1 MRGQTPTPL
10 PGAEPVRTSITVSEH
25 IEAESPAPVTVLD
38 SVAIERSPGVGIDDR
53 LRLVPGFTLFR
64 RTSSLVAN
72 PTTQGVSLRGLGS
85 TGASRTLVLWDGIPL
100 NSPFGGWVYWT
111 RIAPDEL
118 DRVEVSESASTSLFG
133 DRAMGGAIALF
144 SRDVKGGPGPGHFGF
159 GYEGGNRGTNEL
171 EASGSYLFKH
181 RWAVSANSRD
191 FLTDGWFIVPQRVRG
206 PVDRAA
212 GVAFAAGTLRLDYL
226 GSKDRVFLRGDV
238 LAEDRD
244 NGTAL
249 QKNSTGTGTLAAGW
263 SRQESSNT
271 YSALGWHTRENF
283 HATFS
288 SVNAAR
294 SFERLTSTQSVPAES
309 TGGAVFWRHSDY
321 RWNLLTGGD
330 FSRAEGYSHEVFY
343 PGTPTAKGGVLLQ
356 GGAFAQGDIRLG
368 HVRLFGGFRGE
379 DAANGV
385 AFWSPSGGAT
395 VGFGRWR
402 LRASANRAFRAP
414 TLNEL
419 YRNFRA
425 GNAVTLANDAL
436 RPETLSGVEAG
447 ADWVGE
453 RTRLSVTLYRNSLG
467 DLITNVTRS
476 VTSTLITRQRDNTGS
491 ALARGVEARLM
502 RRLGP
507 LRFESSYLLAD
518 SRVASGARIP
528 QVAKQQG
535 SAQLIYERG
544 ANLLSVGV
552 RASGLQFEDDLNA
565 YLLPGYA
572 VMHFTARRNLAPGF
586 AVHLEMENVMNRE
599 VVAGYRPTPLVGAPR
614 LVRAGIRWTGR

>member
-1 MRGQTPTPL
+1 M
-10 PGAEPVRTSITVSEH
+10 
-25 IEAESPAPVTVLD
+25 EAESPAPVTVLD
-38 SVAIERSPGVGIDDR
+38 SAALEAAPGAAIDDR

-111 RIAPDEL
+111 RIVPDEL
-118 DRVEVSESASTSLFG
+118 DRVEVSESASTSVFG
-133 DRAMGGAIALF
+133 DRAMGGSIALF
-144 SRDVKGGPGPGHFGF
+144 GRDAAAHAGAGHLGF
-159 GYEGGNRGTNEL
+159 AYEAGTRGTNDI
-171 EASGSYLFKH
+171 EASGSYLFH
-181 RWAVSANSRD
+181 RQWALSATSRD
-191 FLTDGWFIVPQRVRG
+191 FLTDGWYIVPQSVRG
-206 PVDRAA
+206 PVDRLA

-226 GSKDRVFLRGDV
+226 GAENRVFLRGDV

-263 SRQESSNT
+263 SRQESSDT
-271 YSALGWHTRENF
+271 WSALGWYTREDF

-288 SVNAAR
+288 SINAAR
-294 SFERLTSTQSVPAES
+294 TFERLTSTQSVPAES
-309 TGGAVFWRHSDY
+309 TGGAVFWRHSQS
-321 RWNLLTGGD
+321 RWNLLSGGD

-343 PGTPTAKGGVLLQ
+343 PGAPTDHGGTLLQ
-356 GGAFAQGDIRLG
+356 GGAFTQADATLG
-368 HVRLFGGFRGE
+368 RVRLFAGFRAE
-379 DAANGV
+379 DAANGA

-402 LRASANRAFRAP
+402 FRASANRAFRAP

-419 YRNFRA
+419 YRSFRT
-425 GNAVTLANDAL
+425 GNVVTLANAAL
-436 RPETLSGVEAG
+436 LPETLAGVESG

-453 RTRLSVTLYRNSLG
+453 RTQLSITLYRNSLG
-467 DLITNVTRS
+467 NLITNVTQS
-476 VTSTLITRQRDNTGS
+476 ATPLLITRQRENTNS
-491 ALARGVEARLM
+491 ALARGVEAKLT

-507 LRFESSYLLAD
+507 LRFESAYLLAD
-518 SRVASGARIP
+518 SRVASGLRVP

-535 SAQLIYERG
+535 TAQLIYDSG
-544 ANLLSVGV
+544 ANLLEAGV

-572 VMHFTARRNLAPGF
+572 VWHLTARRTLPRGFSLNLQ
-586 AVHLEMENVMNRE
+586 VENLMNRE
-599 VVAGYRPTPLVGAPR
+599 VVAGYSPTPLVGAPR
-614 LVRAGIRWTGR
+614 LIRAGVRWTLP

>member
-1 MRGQTPTPL
+1 MRGQSQTQQTPP
-10 PGAEPVRTSITVSEH
+10 EPIRTSITVSEH
-25 IEAESPAPVTVLD
+25 IEAESPAPVAVLD
-38 SVAIERSPGVGIDDR
+38 SAAIEESPGAMIDDR
-53 LRLVPGFTLFR
+53 LRLLPGFTLFR

-111 RIAPDEL
+111 RIAPEQL
-118 DRVEVSESASTSLFG
+118 DRVEVSESAATSLFG

-144 SRDVKGGPGPGHFGF
+144 SRSSEGQSRPGHIGF
-159 GYEGGNRGTNEL
+159 AYEAGNRGANDI
-171 EASGSYLFKH
+171 EASGSYLFHH
-181 RWAVSANSRD
+181 RWALSAVSRD
-191 FLTDGWFIVPQRVRG
+191 FITDGWYILPRRVRAA
-206 PVDRAA
+206 VDRPA
-212 GVAFAAGTLRLDYL
+212 GVAFAAGTLRADYL
-226 GSKDRVFLRGDV
+226 GAKDRVFLRGDV

-263 SRQESSNT
+263 SRQQSSNT
-271 YSALGWHTRENF
+271 YSALGWYTREDF

-288 SVNAAR
+288 SINAGR
-294 SFERLTSTQSVPAES
+294 TFERLTSTQSVPAES
-309 TGGAVFWRHSDY
+309 IGGAVFWRHSNS
-321 RWNLLTGGD
+321 RWNLLSGGD

-343 PGTPTAKGGVLLQ
+343 PGTPTDKGGTLLQ
-356 GGAFAQGDIRLG
+356 GGAFTQGDASLG
-368 HVRLFGGFRGE
+368 RVRLFVGFRAE
-379 DAANGV
+379 DAANGT

-395 VGFGRWR
+395 FGYGRWR

-425 GNAVTLANDAL
+425 GNAVTLANAAL
-436 RPETLSGVEAG
+436 RPETLAGVEAS

-453 RTRLSVTLYRNSLG
+453 RTRISVTLYRNSLG

-476 VTSTLITRQRDNTGS
+476 VTAQLITRQRDNTGS
-491 ALARGVEARLM
+491 ALARGVEARLT

-507 LRFESSYLLAD
+507 LRFESAYLLAD
-518 SRVASGARIP
+518 SRVATGQRIP

-535 SAQLIYERG
+535 SAQLIYDSG
-544 ANLLSVGV
+544 VNLLAVGV

-572 VMHFTARRNLAPGF
+572 VWHLTARRTLPRGFSLDLQVENL
-586 AVHLEMENVMNRE
+586 MSRE
-599 VVAGYRPTPLVGAPR
+599 VVAGYSPTQLIGAPR
-614 LVRAGIRWTGR
+614 LIRAGVRWTLN

>member
-1 MRGQTPTPL
+1 MGQTTAPQPS
-10 PGAEPVRTSITVSEH
+10 EPIHTSITVTER
-25 IEAESPAPVTVLD
+25 IEAESPSPVNVLD
-38 SVAIERSPGVGIDDR
+38 STAIEQSPGAGIDDR

-111 RIAPDEL
+111 RIVPDEL
-118 DRVEVSESASTSLFG
+118 DRVEVTESASTSLFG
-133 DRAMGGAIALF
+133 DRAMGGAISLF
-144 SRDVKGGPGPGHFGF
+144 SHEPDRQTGAGHLGF
-159 GYEGGNRGTNEL
+159 AYEGGNRGTNDI
-171 EASGSYLFKH
+171 EASGSYLFNH
-181 RWAVSANSRD
+181 RWALSAVSRD
-191 FLTDGWFIVPQRVRG
+191 FITDGWYIVPERVRG
-206 PVDRAA
+206 KVDRLA
-212 GVAFAAGTLRLDYL
+212 GVAFAAGTLRADYL
-226 GSKDRVFLRGDV
+226 GAKDRLFLRGDV

-263 SRQESSNT
+263 SHQQSADT
-271 YSALGWHTRENF
+271 YSASGWYTREDY

-288 SVNAAR
+288 SINAAR
-294 SFERLTSTQSVPAES
+294 TFERLTSTQSVPAES
-309 TGGAVFWRHSDY
+309 TGGAVFWRHGGSH
-321 RWNLLTGGD
+321 WNLLSGGD

-343 PGTPTAKGGVLLQ
+343 PGTPTDKGGTLLQ
-356 GGAFAQGDIRLG
+356 GGAFAQGDVTAGR
-368 HVRLFGGFRGE
+368 VRLFAGFRGE
-379 DAANGV
+379 DAANGT
-385 AFWSPSGGAT
+385 AFWSPSGGVTA
-395 VGFGRWR
+395 GFGRWR

-419 YRNFRA
+419 YRNFRT
-425 GNAVTLANDAL
+425 GNVVTLANDAL
-436 RPETLSGVEAG
+436 LSETLAGVEAG

-476 VTSTLITRQRDNTGS
+476 VTPQLITRQRDNAGS
-491 ALARGVEARLM
+491 ALARGIEAKLT

-507 LRFESSYLLAD
+507 LRFESAYLLAD
-518 SRVASGARIP
+518 SRVSTGQRIP

-544 ANLLSVGV
+544 TTLLAAGV
-552 RASGLQFEDDLNA
+552 RASGLQFEDDLNS

-572 VMHFTARRNLAPGF
+572 VWHLTARQRLPRGFSLNLQ
-586 AVHLEMENVMNRE
+586 VENLLNRE
-599 VVAGYRPTPLVGAPR
+599 VVAGYSPTPLVGAPR
-614 LVRAGIRWTGR
+614 LIRAGLRWTLH

>member
-1 MRGQTPTPL
+1 MLDATAIEQS
-10 PGAEPVRTSITVSEH
+10 PGAS
-25 IEAESPAPVTVLD
+25 
-38 SVAIERSPGVGIDDR
+38 IDDR

-111 RIAPDEL
+111 RIVPDEL
-118 DRVEVSESASTSLFG
+118 SRVELTESASTSLFG
-133 DRAMGGAIALF
+133 DRAMGGAISLF
-144 SRDVKGGPGPGHFGF
+144 SRLAESHGSAGHIGF
-159 GYEGGNRGTNEL
+159 SYEAGNRGTHDV
-171 EASGSYLFKH
+171 EASGSYLFRQ
-181 RWAVSANSRD
+181 RWALSAVSRD
-191 FLTDGWFIVPQRVRG
+191 FITDGWYLVPGSIRG
-206 PVDRAA
+206 TVDRLA
-212 GVAFAAGTLRLDYL
+212 GVAFAAGTLRADYL
-226 GSKDRVFLRGDV
+226 GAKDRIFLRGDV

-244 NGTAL
+244 NGTSL
-249 QKNSTGTGTLAAGW
+249 QKNSTGAGTLAAGW
-263 SRQESSNT
+263 SHQESADT
-271 YSALGWHTRENF
+271 YSASGWYTRENY

-294 SFERLTSTQSVPAES
+294 TFERLTSTQSVPAES
-309 TGGAVFWRHSDY
+309 TGGSVYWRHGGS
-321 RWNLLTGGD
+321 RWNLLSGGD
-330 FSRAEGYSHEVFY
+330 FSRAEGYSHEIFASSD
-343 PGTPTAKGGVLLQ
+343 PTNKGGTLLQ
-356 GGAFAQGDIRLG
+356 GGAFAQGDVTLG
-368 HVRLFGGFRGE
+368 RVRLFGGFRGQ
-379 DAANGV
+379 DAANGL
-385 AFWSPSGGAT
+385 AFWSPSGGVTA
-395 VGFGRWR
+395 GFGRWR

-453 RTRLSVTLYRNSLG
+453 RTRVSFTFYRNSLD

-476 VTSTLITRQRDNTGS
+476 VTPQLITRQRDNTGS
-491 ALARGVEARLM
+491 ALARGVEAKLT

-507 LRFESSYLLAD
+507 LRFESAYLLAD
-518 SRVASGARIP
+518 SRVSTGQRIP

-535 SAQLIYERG
+535 SAQLVYEG
-544 ANLLSVGV
+544 GSTLFAAGV
-552 RASGLQFEDDLNA
+552 RASGLQFEDDLNS

-572 VMHFTARRNLAPGF
+572 VWHITARQRLPRGFSLNLQ
-586 AVHLEMENVMNRE
+586 VENLLNRE
-599 VVAGYRPTPLVGAPR
+599 IVAGYSPTPLVGAPR
-614 LVRAGIRWTGR
+614 LIRAGLRWTL

>member
-1 MRGQTPTPL
+1 M
-10 PGAEPVRTSITVSEH
+10 
-25 IEAESPAPVTVLD
+25 
-38 SVAIERSPGVGIDDR
+38 
-53 LRLVPGFTLFR
+53 
-64 RTSSLVAN
+64 
-72 PTTQGVSLRGLGS
+72 
-85 TGASRTLVLWDGIPL
+85 LWDGIPL

-118 DRVEVSESASTSLFG
+118 DRVEISESASTSLFG

-144 SRDVKGGPGPGHFGF
+144 SRAPDAQGGPGHLGF
-159 GYEGGNRGTNEL
+159 AYEYGNRGTNEI
-171 EASGSYLFKH
+171 EASGSYLFRH
-181 RWAVSANSRD
+181 RWALSASSRD
-191 FLTDGWFIVPQRVRG
+191 FMTDGWYIVPQRVRG
-206 PVDRAA
+206 AVDRLAD
-212 GVAFAAGTLRLDYL
+212 VAFATGTLRADYL
-226 GSKDRVFLRGDV
+226 GAKDRVFLRGDV

-263 SRQESSNT
+263 SRQEASNT
-271 YSALGWHTRENF
+271 YSASGWYTRENF

-294 SFERLTSTQSVPAES
+294 TFERLTSTQSVPAES
-309 TGGAVFWRHSDY
+309 TGGAVFWRHSDS
-321 RWNLLTGGD
+321 RWNLLSGGD

-343 PGTPTAKGGVLLQ
+343 PGTPTDKGGILLQ
-356 GGAFAQGDIRLG
+356 GGAFAQGDVSLG
-368 HVRLFGGFRGE
+368 RVRLFGGFRGE

-467 DLITNVTRS
+467 DLISNVTRS
-476 VTSTLITRQRDNTGS
+476 VTPTQITRQRDNTGS
-491 ALARGVEARLM
+491 ALARGVEARLT

-518 SRVASGARIP
+518 SRVAAGQRVP
-528 QVAKQQG
+528 QVARQQG
-535 SAQLIYERG
+535 SAQLIYEGG
-544 ANLLSVGV
+544 ANLLAAGV

-572 VMHFTARRNLAPGF
+572 VWHFTARRTLPRGF
-586 AVHLEMENVMNRE
+586 AVNLQVENLMNRE
-599 VVAGYRPTPLVGAPR
+599 VVAGYSPTPLVGAPR
-614 LVRAGIRWTGR
+614 LIRAGLRWTMR